1 MCIADFSSRNDDDE
15 NDDCSD
21 NSNRSS
27 DPFEFLIRPLM
38 FSFSNATFA
47 TLHWPDATFAT
58 LHWPNATFAGRETIW
73 DLLRPTDST

>member
-1 MCIADFSSRNDDDE
+1 MCNADFSGRNDDDE
-15 NDDCSD
+15 NDDYSD
-21 NSNRSS
+21 NSNRGS

-47 TLHWPDATFAT
+47 TLHWAD
-58 LHWPNATFAGRETIW
+58 ATFAGRETIR

>member
-1 MCIADFSSRNDDDE
+1 MCIADFISRNDDDE

-38 FSFSNATFA
+38 FSFFA
-47 TLHWPDATFAT
+47 SGSQCYICYIALARCYICS
-58 LHWPNATFAGRETIW
+58 AGN
-73 DLLRPTDST
+73 DSGSAPAD